1 MEGGRKR
8 KAIEQYSGYKSP
20 NQRAEI
26 GLADDADPS
35 DGALYHFGVS
45 RSLLGSNLSRE
56 TRPRSFL
63 LLRHVLRLQTQS
75 ESGRKGSEDT
85 THGKNVRARNK
96 HQKEHEHHA
105 RQFIAKSA
113 PHQAHGIGV
122 VLDMRMLQPDLADN
136 IAGVDGNESDAH
148 SHDYASHHA

>member
-8 KAIEQYSGYKSP
+8 EAIEQYSGYKSP

-56 TRPRSFL
+56 TRPRSFCS
-63 LLRHVLRLQTQS
+63 S
-75 ESGRKGSEDT
+75 EMSCNSKRNPNQEE
-85 THGKNVRARNK
+85 RARK
-96 HQKEHEHHA
+96 T
-105 RQFIAKSA
+105 
-113 PHQAHGIGV
+113 
-122 VLDMRMLQPDLADN
+122 
-136 IAGVDGNESDAH
+136 
-148 SHDYASHHA
+148 